1 MATVHKFTLFADY
14 FQFHLLDEAS
24 KDDFSTMWT
33 EDALKRMLAVGQT
46 ALCAGTLRNVDVEAE
61 ISVLKSEVIIDP
73 SGYDHIVE
81 ASLSIPT
88 GKLVVMGC
96 TDFMPDAP
104 RINLQAGNYQVLYAV
119 SGVDTIKTE
128 WEPAEDKYVHHLW
141 PGMPRE
147 AKLIKHWKKD
157 VS

>member
-24 KDDFSTMWT
+24 KDDFSTIWT
-33 EDALKRMLAVGQT
+33 EDALKRMLAAGQT
-46 ALCAGTLRNVDVEAE
+46 ALCAGTLRNVDIEAE
-61 ISVLKSEVIIDP
+61 ISVLESEVTIDP

-81 ASLSIPT
+81 ASFAIPT

-96 TDFMPDAP
+96 TDYMPDAP
-104 RINLQAGNYQVLYAV
+104 RIDLRAGNYQVLYAV
-119 SGVDTIKTE
+119 SGVDTIVTE
-128 WEPAEDKYVHHLW
+128 WEPAQDKYALYLW

-147 AKLIKHWKKD
+147 AKLIKHWKNGAH
-157 VS
+157 